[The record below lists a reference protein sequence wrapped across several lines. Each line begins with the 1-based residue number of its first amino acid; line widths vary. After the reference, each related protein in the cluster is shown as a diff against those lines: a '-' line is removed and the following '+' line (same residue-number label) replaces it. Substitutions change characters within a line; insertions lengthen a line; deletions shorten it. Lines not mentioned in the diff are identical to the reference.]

1 MPTTNFPGSN
11 DSFGVPSAP
20 ASTALNSA
28 GDSARN
34 MVNNHGDMGA
44 AIMAMQAEAT
54 YLTHAHDGTARNGS
68 KLVQANTHQS
78 PDTDSSATALH
89 HTIGTGANQGA
100 AGNHTHTVAN
110 VWPVG
115 SVFITAVA
123 GTPTSF
129 GLPGTWSQIT
139 GVFVVA
145 SGSTFTGTGGT
156 SSHSHTANF
165 TTSGAHSHST
175 SNVDSAGGHSHTNSG
190 SGSSSY
196 DHSHYSTN
204 NNQSDAGYRFFGG
217 SGANAM
223 LYASHNHASEPASN
237 YSGTSHSHGVNSTDA
252 VGDHAHTVPSMDTQG
267 GHSHTS
273 SISSASHIPPYLV
286 VNVWQRTA

>member
-78 PDTDSSATALH
+78 PDTDTATTALH

-100 AGNHTHTVAN
+100 AGNHTHTVTN

-115 SVFITAVA
+115 SVFIAAVSS
-123 GTPTSF
+123 TPTAL

-139 GVFVVA
+139 GVFIVA

-156 SSHSHTANF
+156 SSHTHGATFA
-165 TTSGAHSHST
+165 TSGGHSHST
-175 SNVDSAGGHSHTNSG
+175 SNVDSAGGHSHTNG
-190 SGSSSY
+190 GTGSSSY
-196 DHSHYSTN
+196 DHSHGNVDYNWADS
-204 NNQSDAGYRFFGG
+204 GLFYFGG
-217 SGANAM
+217 SGSYAM
-223 LYASHNHASEPASN
+223 DAGSHTHASEPASN
-237 YSGTSHSHGVNSTDA
+237 YSGTSHSHGVNSTDSQP
-252 VGDHAHTVPSMDTQG
+252 DHAHAVPSMDTQG

-273 SISSASHIPPYLV
+273 NITSANHLPPYLA